1 MTFSFDKIILSI
13 CESTTS
19 WNLKKLDYFLPT
31 IELAFHEMQIFYTR
45 HSNNSKTI
53 IVKAENLLGLFFN
66 YSQNEDEEPR
76 VFIQGFINNLNKR
89 IEQSLKTFIEKKN
102 FLMSLRVNDSQ
113 NDFKLQSDF
122 FLNDSQ
128 INKSSYETSEKLGV
142 NVQIS
147 SEGSK
152 KIDINLQNLDFL
164 LNLNLFFRLINF
176 VSLDNF
182 IVLVTP
188 KGIFTPNNVFN

>member
-1 MTFSFDKIILSI
+1 MTFSFEKIILSI
-13 CESTTS
+13 CESSTS

-31 IELAFHEMQIFYTR
+31 IELAFHEMQISYMR
-45 HSNNSKTI
+45 RSNYSKKI
-53 IVKAENLLGLFFN
+53 MVKAENLLGLFFF
-66 YSQNEDEEPR
+66 YSQSEDEEPR

-102 FLMSLRVNDSQ
+102 FLMSLRVIDSQ
-113 NDFKLQSDF
+113 NNFKSQSDF
-122 FLNDSQ
+122 LNESQ
-128 INKSSYETSEKLGV
+128 INKSSYEFSEKLV
-142 NVQIS
+142 VDVEIS
-147 SEGSK
+147 SDGSK
-152 KIDINLQNLDFL
+152 KIDITLQNLDFL

-188 KGIFTPNNVFN
+188 KGILI

>member
-113 NDFKLQSDF
+113 NDFKLQSAHMTFGQGKDASLQHF
-122 FLNDSQ
+122 A
-128 INKSSYETSEKLGV
+128 NKKSIRSAFQVDQL
-142 NVQIS
+142 
-147 SEGSK
+147 
-152 KIDINLQNLDFL
+152 
-164 LNLNLFFRLINF
+164 R
-176 VSLDNF
+176 
-182 IVLVTP
+182 
-188 KGIFTPNNVFN
+188 